1 MRGGNER
8 ERGREQG
15 ASKTVILLFI
25 NGLGGMDSSLEVKAL
40 VYLRQ
45 RHELTSVG
53 KCSTFQGI
61 ARDECQYSLSH
72 NNADLILLWVLEGYY
87 KLNFLHEIKG
97 MYEIECTRCVQ
108 ETAEQGH

>member
-61 ARDECQYSLSH
+61 ARDKAFTQQCRFNTFVGLGG
-72 NNADLILLWVLEGYY
+72 VL
-87 KLNFLHEIKG
+87 
-97 MYEIECTRCVQ
+97 
-108 ETAEQGH
+108 

>member
-1 MRGGNER
+1 MSLHLWVSVVP
-8 ERGREQG
+8 
-15 ASKTVILLFI
+15 SKVLP
-25 NGLGGMDSSLEVKAL
+25 
-40 VYLRQ
+40 
-45 RHELTSVG
+45 
-53 KCSTFQGI
+53 GI
-61 ARDECQYSLSH
+61 RLSH